1 MKILQSLEIILA
13 EQNPEAS
20 SYLKSANEY
29 KNTNL
34 KISAV
39 NIRFFLENIVKD
51 MMNRENLS
59 IKGLNTLSEKIQVLK
74 NEGILDEEKYKAFHK
89 ARKVGNKGA
98 HENEVLKKYE
108 LENALEISSE
118 LGKFYVKKYLLKHA
132 IEHGYGKYPYG
143 DVTMELPE
151 IQEHQKYIFQ
161 CEKPE
166 CRMYMGNKKKLKLC
180 LKCGGPVKFKDIVV
194 NVPNGPNKDTTVVN
208 KTKGNE
214 YVHIENGSSINIPNS
229 SIQIEEI
236 PKRYKFEIY
245 DKTLELVKEV
255 NLTKDEIIIGRKSE
269 SFTNVD
275 IDLKDYSLDPKSNE
289 YMISRYQAHVYKKG
303 EDYYMQSKSKTADI
317 IINDTKLQ
325 CDGEL
330 VKLEDKDL
338 IKINEVVAFIYL
350 VY

>member
-1 MKILQSLEIILA
+1 MKILQSLDRILA
-13 EQNPEAS
+13 KQNPNAS
-20 SYLKSANEY
+20 EYLRLANEY
-29 KNTNL
+29 KNTN
-34 KISAV
+34 IRYSAV
-39 NIRFFLENIVKD
+39 NIRLFIENIVND
-51 MMNRENLS
+51 ILSHENIGVKSLDLS
-59 IKGLNTLSEKIQVLK
+59 LSQRIQVLN
-74 NEGILDEEKYKAFHK
+74 NEGIIDNEKKKAFDK
-89 ARKVGNKGA
+89 ARIIGNKAA
-98 HENEVLKKYE
+98 HDHDKELKKYE
-108 LENALEISSE
+108 VENALELTNKLS
-118 LGKFYVKKYLLKHA
+118 KFYIKKYLLKYA
-132 IEHGYGKYPYG
+132 IEDDDIYTY
-143 DVTMELPE
+143 DDDDIELPE
-151 IQEHQKYIFQ
+151 IQEHEKYVFQ

-194 NVPNGPNKDTTVVN
+194 NVPNKDNAEVN
-208 KTKGNE
+208 KSKVNE
-214 YVHIENGSSINIPNS
+214 DIQIENSGSINIQNP
-229 SIQIEEI
+229 SIQIEEM
-236 PKRYKFEIY
+236 PKRHKFEIY

-338 IKINEVVAFIYL
+338 IKINETVAFIYL